1 MISFSKDP
9 KKQTILLFFGF
20 SHLIMVH
27 FIEIVGN
34 GLYVV
39 GNRRFLPVLSI
50 IPTFHILLTIFENKF
65 RDFFNSLTIIFQIVI
80 LFLIIHFRSSAEYQ
94 LLIIMAFMFSLLI
107 LNRKSFLETFSFKK
121 NISLVLCFLLIF
133 YITFKSVFFLYK
145 SPYYSLDRSGHLFWH
160 AAYIGLS

>member
-94 LLIIMAFMFSLLI
+94 LLIIMA
-107 LNRKSFLETFSFKK
+107 
-121 NISLVLCFLLIF
+121 LCFL
-133 YITFKSVFFLYK
+133 Y
-145 SPYYSLDRSGHLFWH
+145 
-160 AAYIGLS
+160 